1 MGQRGRP
8 VQGLELSAEDRA
20 ELLLRLSRRDGVGDQ
35 QMRYQ
40 MILALADGESSNAIA
55 RRLQSSAQTV
65 SKWRQRYLAQGIAG
79 LSDAPRSGRPRTL
92 SDERIQQVV
101 DRVRQSS
108 PDQLT
113 HWSVRKMS
121 AEAGVPKSAVQR
133 IWSAFCVK
141 PHLESTFNPS
151 TDPHFVDQ
159 VREVVGL
166 YMHPPQRVVAL
177 CVHEK
182 RQIQGPDRAS
192 PGDRRS
198 AATLTRPHDS
208 PRNGT
213 SSLFAALDLAIGKMS
228 GALDPRHRA
237 EALIRFLN
245 AIDKDVPADL
255 DVHLI
260 MDNDGTRKTEAV
272 RLWFAKRPRFHA
284 HFTPTSASWLN
295 LVECIFSASTE
306 NGIKRAT
313 PINVAELNHSIR
325 HYIDQHSAHPKPFV
339 WVQSAETII
348 ETVGRAAGTVLDP

>member
-1 MGQRGRP
+1 
-8 VQGLELSAEDRA
+8 
-20 ELLLRLSRRDGVGDQ
+20 
-35 QMRYQ
+35 
-40 MILALADGESSNAIA
+40 
-55 RRLQSSAQTV
+55 
-65 SKWRQRYLAQGIAG
+65 
-79 LSDAPRSGRPRTL
+79 
-92 SDERIQQVV
+92 
-101 DRVRQSS
+101 
-108 PDQLT
+108 
-113 HWSVRKMS
+113 MS

-133 IWSAFCVK
+133 IWSAFGVK

-166 YMHPPQRVVAL
+166 YMNPPQRVVAL

-182 RQIQGPDRAS
+182 RQIQGPDRAPSGS
-192 PGDRRS
+192 PLNVGRP
-198 AATLTRPHDS
+198 ATRPHDS

-213 SSLFAALDLAIGKMS
+213 SSLFAALDLVISKMS

-272 RLWFAKRPRFHA
+272 RLWFAKRPRFHV

-295 LVECIFSASTE
+295 LVECVFSASPE
-306 NGIKRAT
+306 NGIQRAT
-313 PINVAELNHSIR
+313 HVSVADLNHSIR